1 MMMGDEFF
9 GLGPSAFER
18 TRPEK
23 TQSISAYSVKWQ
35 GSDLNLPVFK
45 INIRVLRYNL
55 WNTRVKP
62 HLNQYM
68 AQNKLP
74 ENYFETIDKNSIETQ
89 RQINGFLRKNPDR
102 KEAFKFFKNQG
113 NKPEVQEPLVAT
125 PDGRI
130 LNGNQRLCVFRELY
144 SSDTKKYSHLEMA
157 YVAILPTKG
166 TPQQERDLEATFQD
180 TKLSAAMFDWVQ
192 QGLWLSEEK
201 KKGKSNHA
209 IGRIIGKSQDE
220 VARHLRL
227 MELATQ
233 FLKSINKEGYWVELR
248 DSMSL
253 RQAFKTLDEQI
264 GKLKT
269 VEEKNTLRTIAFRL
283 MENPEKASK
292 GKGTSVHLLIIS
304 AAKSIV
310 DGQLVDGKK
319 KTQSKPKTAILAPI
333 KKRTAATRSKD
344 EIDVTTVDVSGLA
357 DAIIDQGE
365 IRKSKKAADN
375 NKAYALRE
383 TKKMNTVL
391 ENIDLKL
398 STMEL
403 KGLKSQVNKAIKKL
417 EKIKKQL

>member
-1 MMMGDEFF
+1 M
-9 GLGPSAFER
+9 
-18 TRPEK
+18 
-23 TQSISAYSVKWQ
+23 
-35 GSDLNLPVFK
+35 
-45 INIRVLRYNL
+45 
-55 WNTRVKP
+55 
-62 HLNQYM
+62 
-68 AQNKLP
+68 
-74 ENYFETIDKNSIETQ
+74 
-89 RQINGFLRKNPDR
+89 
-102 KEAFKFFKNQG
+102 
-113 NKPEVQEPLVAT
+113 
-125 PDGRI
+125 
-130 LNGNQRLCVFRELY
+130 
-144 SSDTKKYSHLEMA
+144 
-157 YVAILPTKG
+157 AILPTKG

-319 KTQSKPKTAILAPI
+319 KTQSMPKTAILAPI